1 MGTAINGPAISC
13 DTFRFFGG
21 FAIIDVDTDVSFV
34 TLLFDPLPIDYNT
47 TNTNGL
53 KRGGCEYQ

>member
-53 KRGGCEYQ
+53 KKRGM